1 MKYRI
6 LSSFLVA
13 LSGLLFV
20 SDHIVDFFN
29 IKFKNIY
36 GFNSDANYAFF
47 VGTWI
52 GTLLI
57 IFSTR
62 LKPYFISYLV
72 PVYNILLSLYWLYF
86 TVKYD
91 DQNFLNI
98 YILVSSILLLIIFA
112 FISVKAKKAF
122 ENEAA
127 LQKKSELLESVLD
140 LTVLANEKFLKKN
153 KEVDE

>member
-6 LSSFLVA
+6 LSSILVA

-20 SDHIVDFFN
+20 SDHIVNFFN
-29 IKFKNIY
+29 IKFENIY

-62 LKPYFISYLV
+62 LKPFFISYLV

-91 DQNFLNI
+91 DQSFLNV
-98 YILVSSILLLIIFA
+98 YVLVTSILLLIIFA

-122 ENEAA
+122 EKEAT

-140 LTVLANEKFLKKN
+140 LTVLANEKFLKN
-153 KEVDE
+153 KGENEQ